1 MIDDLTLNQLRAL
14 AIKPV
19 EKAEGDGSSP
29 AILFG
34 VSLFF
39 VVLHSIFL

>member
-14 AIKPV
+14 AIKPM
-19 EKAEGDGSSP
+19 ENTEGDTSGA

-39 VVLHSIFL
+39 VVLSSLFL